1 MDDMTCF
8 LSLFFFREETD
19 DPREVQEYSYSQ
31 SG

>member
-1 MDDMTCF
+1 VIKGRQVI
-8 LSLFFFREETD
+8 FFFREETD